1 MIKGVCTIW
10 LLLTSIYITAAQKE
24 PKLIAFDFY
33 GAPVQYSVNKS
44 MFQQFND
51 NDRSGANAGRF
62 ISLMENADFTEV
74 FKALAT
80 YRLTQQPDDWMYYQ
94 LVRRIAETLSPKT
107 KNYWQYTLYKFF
119 LMYRSGYDPILAI
132 NPSKIVFFIQSDDN
146 IYNMLFRVRNNKAYI
161 CINYHDY
168 DGQFDFEREEF
179 EELSLQQDPDI
190 PLKAFSYRISKLPHF
205 SKNDYVVKKLNFS
218 MPHNE
223 YFFRIK
229 VNPNVKTIFKNYPV
243 VDYDMR
249 LNVPVSEETK
259 ESLLPLLKNK
269 VKALSTTDGIDYLL
283 HFVRYAFVYEPD
295 TKAYGTDRRF
305 TPEQTLLAE
314 NSDCEDR
321 VSLFYFLVKE
331 LYNLPMIVVA
341 YPEHVTVAVKFDTPI
356 GTTIAYNGEQYTFC
370 EPTPQEE
377 ELKVGEIPLKYAQ
390 QQSSIVYVYIPQH
403 L

>member
-1 MIKGVCTIW
+1 MKKACIIGLFVLIGQLVTFARTQEGSK
-10 LLLTSIYITAAQKE
+10 
-24 PKLIAFDFY
+24 PIAFDFY
-33 GAPVQYSVNKS
+33 GDSVQYTVNEGMYIKFDDHDLTS
-44 MFQQFND
+44 AHIVGFLD
-51 NDRSGANAGRF
+51 A
-62 ISLMENADFTEV
+62 MEDADFKEI
-74 FKALAT
+74 FRALER
-80 YRLTQQPDDWMYYQ
+80 YRQSEQPDDWMYYQ
-94 LVRRIAETLSPKT
+94 LVRRIAETLSPKAN
-107 KNYWQYTLYKFF
+107 NYWQYTLYKFF
-119 LMYRSGYDPILAI
+119 LMYKSGYNPILAI

-146 IYNMLFRVRNNKAYI
+146 IYNMLFRVRNNKNYI

-168 DGQFDFEREEF
+168 AGQFDFEKEKF

-205 SKNDYVVKKLNFS
+205 SKNDYVVKRLNFS
-218 MPHNE
+218 TADNE
-223 YFFRIK
+223 YFFKIK

-243 VDYDMR
+243 VDYDMQ

-295 TKAYGTDRRF
+295 TKAYGTDKRF

-341 YPEHVTVAVKFDTPI
+341 YPGHVTVAIKFDTPI

-370 EPTPQEE
+370 EPTPQAE
-377 ELKVGEIPLKYAQ
+377 ELGLGEIPPKYAQ
-390 QQSSIVYVYIPQH
+390 QKSEIVYAYSP
-403 L
+403 